1 MKQLVRVWDLPT
13 RLFHWLLVNGLV
25 LMYLTAITGKMRWH
39 LYIGLFLFGLIIF
52 RILWGFLGSQSA
64 RFKDFV
70 KGQKEIRRYLKGH
83 MSENEQPGHN
93 PVSALMSIA
102 LMALVSLQIISGM
115 LASNLKARFSGHL
128 VQLIPDSIIPF
139 AQKAHSVLFWIL
151 LGFSV
156 VHIVGIVLHGLIKK
170 QNLFTP
176 MITGYKKIAGA
187 TPELKFAP
195 RGLALVLSIAT
206 VAIVYLLLYA

>member
-13 RLFHWLLVNGLV
+13 RLFHWLLINGLV

-39 LYIGLFLFGLIIF
+39 LYIGLFLFGLMIF

-70 KGQKEIRRYLKGH
+70 KGQKEIKRYIKGQLC
-83 MSENEQPGHN
+83 ENEQPGHN
-93 PVSALMSIA
+93 PLSALMVII
-102 LMALVSLQIISGM
+102 LMTLVSLQIISGL
-115 LASNLKARFSGHL
+115 LASNLKARFSGQL
-128 VQLIPDSIIPF
+128 LQLIPERIIPF
-139 AQKAHSVLFWIL
+139 AQKAHIVLFWVL

-156 VHIVGIVLHGLIKK
+156 IHIVGIVLHRLVKK

-206 VAIVYLLLYA
+206 VAIVYLLLYV

>member
-39 LYIGLFLFGLIIF
+39 LYIGLFLLGLIIF
-52 RILWGFLGSQSA
+52 RMLWGFLGSQSA

-93 PVSALMSIA
+93 PVSALMAIA

-128 VQLIPDSIIPF
+128 PQLMPEGIIPF

-151 LGFSV
+151 LSV
-156 VHIVGIVLHGLIKK
+156 SIIHIVGIVLHGLIKK

-195 RGLALVLSIAT
+195 RGLSLVLSIAT
-206 VAIVYLLLYA
+206 VAIVYLLLYV